1 MKKICCLVL
10 AILPL
15 SAFAY
20 PIDVEKQ
27 LNGLKIDYTTYATDY
42 DMCSIT
48 LSNYGIPVGTHHR
61 KEQLVNLAQGQRLLR
76 NYCDLPFYPRI
87 NDQRLATYASD
98 LLGEIPDIRITHIDG
113 PTTCLVLC
121 S

>member
-27 LNGLKIDYTTYATDY
+27 LNGLKIDYTTYAAGEAAPQRPHWRELRAHDPAVMLE
-42 DMCSIT
+42 DLT
-48 LSNYGIPVGTHHR
+48 LNR
-61 KEQLVNLAQGQRLLR
+61 DALVQFDADWLLR
-76 NYCDLPFYPRI
+76 VGKSE
-87 NDQRLATYASD
+87 A
-98 LLGEIPDIRITHIDG
+98 
-113 PTTCLVLC
+113 
-121 S
+121 

>member
-27 LNGLKIDYTTYATDY
+27 LNGLKIDYTTYATNTNNGATIGDIGHAWFRG
-42 DMCSIT
+42 S
-48 LSNYGIPVGTHHR
+48 PRR
-61 KEQLVNLAQGQRLLR
+61 K
-76 NYCDLPFYPRI
+76 
-87 NDQRLATYASD
+87 
-98 LLGEIPDIRITHIDG
+98 
-113 PTTCLVLC
+113 
-121 S
+121 

>member
-10 AILPL
+10 AMLPL

-42 DMCSIT
+42 DMGSIT
-48 LSNYGIPVGTHHR
+48 LSNYGDTAADCKVIFRNGPESPRTRRVSLEPGKNTELSAKFSR
-61 KEQLVNLAQGQRLLR
+61 KIIKLYLTVN
-76 NYCDLPFYPRI
+76 
-87 NDQRLATYASD
+87 
-98 LLGEIPDIRITHIDG
+98 
-113 PTTCLVLC
+113 C
-121 S
+121 SPK